1 MNALQDKK
9 NHTKIPPYIYF
20 LMYFVMNWVY
30 IFLKSWNDY
39 MLLLMFIQRSRKRPL
54 DIDCRIIDVWTRWSV
69 DVWMCGSTELF
80 INVIVTKIKIK

>member
-30 IFLKSWNDY
+30 IFLKSWNDKWLY
-39 MLLLMFIQRSRKRPL
+39 
-54 DIDCRIIDVWTRWSV
+54 V
-69 DVWMCGSTELF
+69 
-80 INVIVTKIKIK
+80 VIYVFSEKS